1 MSTECPLPLSGIRVV
16 DLTHDWAG
24 PHATRML
31 ADFGAEVI
39 KVENSRRMD
48 SMRGAFKENQAYNH
62 HPRWFQINRNKLSIT
77 LNLRNRGDVAVF
89 KRLVATSDVVVESS
103 RVGVM
108 ERFGLGYYVLREV
121 RPDIIMVSMSG
132 FGHTGPES
140 SYGGYGGA
148 LEPISGIQSLTG
160 YEKFEKPVRIR
171 EVDVTNGLMG
181 ACAIMTALVDRQR
194 TGRGQFIDLSQVEAA
209 TIAVAGEHLLEYA
222 MNGTQTLPVGN
233 RNPRCSPQ
241 GCYRCSG
248 HDKWLTLVVRTE
260 EEWQCLCEI
269 IGHTDLIGDPRFA
282 TPHARAQHHD
292 EVDCLI
298 EQWTLAQSHVEAM
311 RLFQQA
317 GLRAGAVLNVSDLV
331 ADPHLQERNYFQ
343 CLEGDTTQR
352 FPGFPFKLSGTTPKV
367 KKKGPRLGEHNKY
380 VLCELL
386 GVPLADVTPLTED
399 EIGTAYDIE

>member
-1 MSTECPLPLSGIRVV
+1 MSPERPLPLSGIRVV

-62 HPRWFQINRNKLSIT
+62 HPRWFEINRNKLSIT
-77 LNLRNRGDVAVF
+77 LDLRNDGDVAVF
-89 KRLVATSDVVVESS
+89 KKLVKTSDIVVESS
-103 RVGVM
+103 RAGVM
-108 ERFGLGYYVLREV
+108 ERFGLGYDILREV

-148 LEPISGIQSLTG
+148 LEPISGIQALTA
-160 YEKFEKPVRIR
+160 YEKHEKPVRIR

-194 TGRGQFIDLSQVEAA
+194 TGQGQFIDLSQVEAA
-209 TIAVAGEHLLEYA
+209 TVGVAGEHLLEYA
-222 MNGTQTLPVGN
+222 MNGAQTLPVGN
-233 RNPRCSPQ
+233 RNSRYAPQ
-241 GCYRCSG
+241 GCYQCSG
-248 HDKWLTLVVRTE
+248 HDKWVTLVVRTE
-260 EEWQCLCEI
+260 REWQRLCEI
-269 IGHTDLIGDPRFA
+269 IGQADLIGDPRFA

-292 EVDCLI
+292 ELDSLI
-298 EQWTLAQSHVEAM
+298 AQWTLAQSHVAAM
-311 RLFQQA
+311 HVLQQA
-317 GLRAGAVLNVSDLV
+317 GLCAGAVLTVAELV
-331 ADPHLQERNYFQ
+331 ADPHLRERNYFQ
-343 CLEGDTTQR
+343 CLEGDSAQR
-352 FPGFPFKLSGTTPKV
+352 FPGLPFKLSEVTPKIT
-367 KKKGPRLGEHNKY
+367 KRGPCLGEHNEY
-380 VLCELL
+380 VQCELL
-386 GVPLADVTPLTED
+386 GLSSADLKPLLDD